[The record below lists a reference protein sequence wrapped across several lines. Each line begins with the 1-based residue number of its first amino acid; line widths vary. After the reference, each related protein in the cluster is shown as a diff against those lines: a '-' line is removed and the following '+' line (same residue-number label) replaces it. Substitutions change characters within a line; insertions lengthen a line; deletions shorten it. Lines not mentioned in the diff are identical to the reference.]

1 VRNRHRRPERL
12 RAWLLS
18 TGLLACFKG
27 CEQDIGA
34 KAAPPECQRGDPKKA
49 GYKADPRPVRQLCEC
64 NQLCTAS
71 HSARSR
77 AMAGTKRFREM
88 PELSAPTLAVLAGLG
103 FERATPVQEATIPL
117 FASNKDVA
125 VDAQTGSG
133 KTLAF
138 VIPVVEKLRRLDEPL
153 KKHQVAPH
161 WLALPFLL
169 CAQAEM
175 PGGTLHKGD
184 LALSTAD
191 CRRCRWGLS

>member
-1 VRNRHRRPERL
+1 
-12 RAWLLS
+12 
-18 TGLLACFKG
+18 
-27 CEQDIGA
+27 
-34 KAAPPECQRGDPKKA
+34 
-49 GYKADPRPVRQLCEC
+49 
-64 NQLCTAS
+64 
-71 HSARSR
+71 
-77 AMAGTKRFREM
+77 MAGTKRFRDM

-138 VIPVVEKLRRLDEPL
+138 VVPVVEKLRRLDEPL

>member
-1 VRNRHRRPERL
+1 
-12 RAWLLS
+12 
-18 TGLLACFKG
+18 
-27 CEQDIGA
+27 
-34 KAAPPECQRGDPKKA
+34 
-49 GYKADPRPVRQLCEC
+49 
-64 NQLCTAS
+64 
-71 HSARSR
+71 
-77 AMAGTKRFREM
+77 
-88 PELSAPTLAVLAGLG
+88 
-103 FERATPVQEATIPL
+103 VQEATIPL

-138 VIPVVEKLRRLDEPL
+138 VVPVVEKLRRLDEPL